1 MHRLLH
7 AVDLADGLPF
17 RRLEGQAQ
25 EVQKRI
31 QAEWEE
37 EKLSPLVMDPQAIP
51 IHEFIVSQIIAR
63 LAESCD
69 IDFHETLSS
78 WDD

>member
-1 MHRLLH
+1 MRVCSSLFLDGALVLHRLLH

-31 QAEWEE
+31 QAEREE

-51 IHEFIVSQIIAR
+51 IHEFIVSQIMLLR
-63 LAESCD
+63 R
-69 IDFHETLSS
+69 F
-78 WDD
+78 